1 MLVDLHA
8 HVHFNIFKNDVDEV
22 IRRAREAGVFM
33 VAPSTKLSTSQRA
46 IEVAKKYPGRV
57 FAAVGL
63 HPLYTKLSTYY
74 DPDEDADTD
83 LAEVV
88 QDFNL
93 NIDLWH

>member
-33 VAPSTKLSTSQRA
+33 IAPSTKLSTSQKA
-46 IEVAKKYPGRV
+46 VEFAEKYKGLI

-63 HPLYTKLSTYY
+63 HPLYTKPTQH
-74 DPDEDADTD
+74 DPDEDPRRQKHFRDTS
-83 LAEVV
+83 LRIQSRAAKY
-88 QDFNL
+88 
-93 NIDLWH
+93 